1 MYDVN
6 EYSGIIEREGD
17 RKAVPS
23 GSPVCT
29 PQGEG
34 STMNR
39 ILCTGTVILILI
51 AAFLFAVLSARPAA
65 PGQDLFLQEEV
76 NRGTSLLEVSTLD
89 ADWHLGR

>member
-1 MYDVN
+1 
-6 EYSGIIEREGD
+6 
-17 RKAVPS
+17 
-23 GSPVCT
+23 
-29 PQGEG
+29 
-34 STMNR
+34 MNR

-89 ADWHLGR
+89 ADWHLVR

>member
-1 MYDVN
+1 MCVVN
-6 EYSGIIEREGD
+6 EYSGIIEREGE
-17 RKAVPS
+17 RKVAPS

-34 STMNR
+34 ST
-39 ILCTGTVILILI
+39 TGTVILILI